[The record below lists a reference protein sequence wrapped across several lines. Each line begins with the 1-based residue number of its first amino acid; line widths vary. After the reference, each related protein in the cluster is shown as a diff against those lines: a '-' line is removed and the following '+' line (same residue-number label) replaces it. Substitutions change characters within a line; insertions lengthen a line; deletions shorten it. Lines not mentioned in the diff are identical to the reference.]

1 MSVADIMVG
10 NQEPGED
17 EREHR
22 LNIYQSTSEESFAQ
36 LHLNVMK
43 KNQKEYKQLQQQGAA
58 IFVSV
63 RMLHGTLSS
72 VIDDNPHL
80 FQRNVAITRKL
91 GFPDVIMP
99 EEVRNDLYIVLDSG
113 DFQQGSK
120 TAPKNVEATLEVVSE
135 NGEVLKDC
143 IYPGA
148 GESAVSEF
156 KSIILYHRN
165 DPKWDETIKIVIPI
179 ERFYSCHLRLTFRHR
194 TSNPAGL
201 GAKGDKHSYLM
212 CFVKLMNIN
221 GTTLADE
228 KHELVVYKCE
238 PKYKLHEVRY
248 LRHHF
253 LKADFL
259 GKGSGTISNH
269 DLPAGLSLSSRETVV
284 IRSLVC
290 STKLTHNVDLLG
302 VLKWRLE
309 PQKLESNLRALMKV
323 GGEETVKFLQDTFD
337 ALFAILDDTME
348 SYGHLV
354 FEAIVFIIGLLS
366 DKKYHHFRP
375 VLESY
380 IDRLFA
386 NATAHT
392 KLIELLRR
400 QVDHVDDGTA
410 HSSLLKT
417 MRVGSVSVTVMMPF
431 LP

>member
-1 MSVADIMVG
+1 MINNLFVYPGKMLPSSGHDSRTKQSSTYYRRPFGCAAMSVADIMVG

-165 DPKWDETIKIVIPI
+165 DPKWDETIKVAYA
-179 ERFYSCHLRLTFRHR
+179 YSQNAINTTPFWIHLTYQQHR
-194 TSNPAGL
+194 
-201 GAKGDKHSYLM
+201 
-212 CFVKLMNIN
+212 
-221 GTTLADE
+221 
-228 KHELVVYKCE
+228 
-238 PKYKLHEVRY
+238 
-248 LRHHF
+248 
-253 LKADFL
+253 
-259 GKGSGTISNH
+259 
-269 DLPAGLSLSSRETVV
+269 
-284 IRSLVC
+284 
-290 STKLTHNVDLLG
+290 
-302 VLKWRLE
+302 
-309 PQKLESNLRALMKV
+309 
-323 GGEETVKFLQDTFD
+323 
-337 ALFAILDDTME
+337 
-348 SYGHLV
+348 
-354 FEAIVFIIGLLS
+354 
-366 DKKYHHFRP
+366 
-375 VLESY
+375 
-380 IDRLFA
+380 
-386 NATAHT
+386 
-392 KLIELLRR
+392 
-400 QVDHVDDGTA
+400 
-410 HSSLLKT
+410 
-417 MRVGSVSVTVMMPF
+417 
-431 LP
+431 